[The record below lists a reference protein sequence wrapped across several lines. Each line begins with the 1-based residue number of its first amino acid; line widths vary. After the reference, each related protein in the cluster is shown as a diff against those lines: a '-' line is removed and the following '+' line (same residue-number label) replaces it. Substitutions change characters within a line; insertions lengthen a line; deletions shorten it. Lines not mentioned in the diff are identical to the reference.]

1 MAARLGSGRAGPVG
15 GGELE
20 LGEVAA
26 TRAGMEARKRWRR
39 AGRVGPVRPDLFF
52 LLGLGATPRA
62 AVGIAEAVGVD
73 FFLFFLFPPFLLLSL
88 NLFNLLNSLIFFV
101 DHLVI

>member
-1 MAARLGSGRAGPVG
+1 MAARLGWGRAGPVG

-52 LLGLGATPRA
+52 LLGLGATPRT
-62 AVGIAEAVGVD
+62 AVGVD
-73 FFLFFLFPPFLLLSL
+73 FYLFFPFSHFLLLSL
-88 NLFNLLNSLIFFV
+88 NLFNLLNSLIFCV
-101 DHLVI
+101 DY